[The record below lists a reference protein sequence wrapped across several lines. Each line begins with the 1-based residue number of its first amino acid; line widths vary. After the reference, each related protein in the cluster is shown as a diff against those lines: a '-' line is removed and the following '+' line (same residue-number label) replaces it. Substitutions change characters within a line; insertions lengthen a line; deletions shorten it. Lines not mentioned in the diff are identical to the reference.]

1 MKTALKSG
9 VPEDE
14 RIQFQFNQKEYTD
27 LIWVKSNEFIL
38 NGNYFDVITST
49 FNGETYILN
58 CISDQQ
64 ETQLFKDLHKEVT
77 KNLGDDSSDLPH
89 NKIEKI
95 NKCYSQTDQFE
106 YLVLCTI
113 LIPFELNSF
122 QFAAISD
129 GFINLDE
136 HPPTV

>member
-9 VPEDE
+9 VSENE
-14 RIQFQFNQKEYTD
+14 QIQFQFNQKEYAD
-27 LIWVKSNEFIL
+27 LVWVKSNEFIL

-49 FNGETYILN
+49 FNGETYTLN
-58 CISDQQ
+58 CISDHQ

-89 NKIEKI
+89 NKVKKI

-106 YLVLCTI
+106 FLPLSSI
-113 LIPFELNSF
+113 LILSELNTF

-129 GFINLDE
+129 GYINLDE